1 MFPISHRSLTPNCLN
16 VEAKTAKYTF
26 AELWPPPPLYLC
38 PGPDTGC
45 NCTKSKELGQQF
57 LHAPPQRGLKTQPIL
72 FTEPTTD
79 FLRFRPKKWLTWPE
93 SDKRLLK
100 LGVDRDSIVLRK
112 GASEDHLNSGL
123 EILQKGSSETGK
135 DTRGPKGKGDARRKE
150 VSEWTAE
157 GAAGDRVSRSS
168 RSQCPKDCRPNPSRG
183 YTMRSRRQGRQ
194 QGPGRLQGQHP
205 ASLLLTEC
213 AGAPP
218 LASAFTA
225 RPRKSIPTMQ
235 SGAGR
240 SQGEL

>member
-157 GAAGDRVSRSS
+157 GAAGDRVQIVQIAVSQRLSS
-168 RSQCPKDCRPNPSRG
+168 QSVPRLHNAQPQTRTPAGTWPLAGPAPS
-183 YTMRSRRQGRQ
+183 
-194 QGPGRLQGQHP
+194 
-205 ASLLLTEC
+205 SLLLTEC